1 MANVTAAD
9 VKRLREMTGA
19 GMMDCKRALEENDG
33 DFVAAVEFLRVKGQA
48 SAAKRGDR
56 NASNGLVAAHVG
68 DGVGTLVE
76 INCETDFVAKG
87 ERFQAIAQQVL
98 DQAVGTGAD
107 DVAGLLAGEIE
118 PGKSVEALLIEA
130 NATIGEKI
138 VVSRVARVEAAH
150 VASYLHRKSPD
161 LPPQI
166 GVLVGTDGPH
176 DVAREVAMHAAA
188 MKPGY
193 LSRDDIPA
201 ELIEQE
207 RRIAE
212 ERSREEGKPE
222 AALAKI
228 VEGRVQAFFKDVVLV
243 EQKFAKDQSRVV
255 ADVVKESGV
264 TVLAYARFEVGS

>member
-138 VVSRVARVEAAH
+138 VVSRVARVQAAH

>member
-98 DQAVGTGAD
+98 DQAVGTGAG

-118 PGKSVEALLIEA
+118 PGKSVEALLTEA

-138 VVSRVARVEAAH
+138 VVGRVARVQAAH

-255 ADVVKESGV
+255 ADVVKQAGV

>member
-56 NASNGLVAAHVG
+56 TASNGLVAAHVG

-118 PGKSVEALLIEA
+118 PGKSVEALLTEA

-138 VVSRVARVEAAH
+138 VVGRVARVQAAH

-255 ADVVKESGV
+255 ADVVKQAGV

>member
-118 PGKSVEALLIEA
+118 PGKSVEALLTEA

-138 VVSRVARVEAAH
+138 VVGRVARVQAAH

-255 ADVVKESGV
+255 ADVVKQAGV